1 MCERLKARVI
11 RERGALT
18 ARSCHA
24 AQRLLMARS
33 LVGSSPRAR
42 EALDRT
48 KPAAGT
54 VVPSSQPE
62 PTPHAVEGR
71 KIC

>member
-1 MCERLKARVI
+1 MASGLKLELSRAR
-11 RERGALT
+11 RADSQ
-18 ARSCHA
+18 SCHA

-62 PTPHAVEGR
+62 PTPHAVEGM
-71 KIC
+71 KFC